1 MFIIKFL
8 RFKDKQEK
16 INYVYW
22 ESRDVCLSA
31 SISAMSFLACASSFV
46 PCSGL
51 KSYRFVS

>member
-16 INYVYW
+16 INYVYS